1 MLDFLTEEERV
12 RLREVDADVYGKL
25 ESCYKTMRENLS
37 KMEAERKSDR
47 VNREQLFN
55 QLEQKVTDT
64 VEALEM
70 MKLENEELRNENA
83 QLKQEREEWER
94 RLQGVLSKF
103 DGMDDSSAS

>member
-1 MLDFLTEEERV
+1 MS
-12 RLREVDADVYGKL
+12 L
-25 ESCYKTMRENLS
+25 E
-37 KMEAERKSDR
+37 
-47 VNREQLFN
+47 LFN

-94 RLQGVLSKF
+94 RLQSVLSKF
-103 DGMDDSSAS
+103 DGMDDSSTS

>member
-1 MLDFLTEEERV
+1 MS
-12 RLREVDADVYGKL
+12 L
-25 ESCYKTMRENLS
+25 E
-37 KMEAERKSDR
+37 
-47 VNREQLFN
+47 LFN

-70 MKLENEELRNENA
+70 MKLENEELRNENS

-103 DGMDDSSAS
+103 DGIEGGSAS